1 MPRTYV
7 LCQLVISIE
16 LFLNLI
22 IVKVIQIKVS
32 ATKIK
37 RLTLCNKEVQLE
49 FRNLQKSENEI
60 YIILNLKRL
69 SLVIMVQHRT

>member
-69 SLVIMVQHRT
+69 SLVIMVQHQT